1 MTAPSPS
8 TTQQTATISSNEK
21 LQSQYFQIDL
31 SVEKIPAMAGPGQF
45 VHVQLPAFN
54 HRVLRRP
61 FSIFDVDATDNRL
74 SIVYKVV
81 GEGTQHLSRLQE
93 GESLDLLGP
102 LGNGFSLPPANTRPV
117 IVAGGYGSAATYM
130 LSKYADIPPVYLLG
144 GRSAEDLLLIDT
156 LQAAGCDVQVATDD
170 GSKGHKGVVTDLLQA
185 RLQNSAE
192 PAGPIYACGPIPM
205 LKTVGKIVLQHGL
218 DAEVSLDHEMAC
230 GIGACLACVVRMRDD
245 SPQGW
250 SYVRTCKD
258 GPVFKASNVAWEE
271 V

>member
-1 MTAPSPS
+1 MTAPFPS
-8 TTQQTATISSNEK
+8 TTQQTATITSNQK

-31 SVEKIPAMAGPGQF
+31 SVEQIPGMTGPGQF
-45 VHVQLPAFN
+45 VHVQLPEFN

-61 FSIFDVDATDNRL
+61 FSIFDVDGSDNRL

-81 GEGTQHLSRLQE
+81 GEGTQHLSRLRE

-117 IVAGGYGSAATYM
+117 IVAGGYGSAATY
-130 LSKYADIPPVYLLG
+130 LISKHADLPPLYLLG

-156 LQAAGCDVQVATDD
+156 LEAAGCEVQVATDD
-170 GSKGHKGVVTDLLQA
+170 GSRGHKGVVTDLLESLLQA
-185 RLQNSAE
+185 PQQSSD
-192 PAGPIYACGPIPM
+192 PIYACGPVPM
-205 LKTVGKIVLQHGL
+205 LKTVGRIVLQHGL

-230 GIGACLACVVRMRDD
+230 GIGACLACVVRMKDD
-245 SPQGW
+245 SPEGW

-258 GPVFKASNVAWEE
+258 GPVFKARNVAWEH